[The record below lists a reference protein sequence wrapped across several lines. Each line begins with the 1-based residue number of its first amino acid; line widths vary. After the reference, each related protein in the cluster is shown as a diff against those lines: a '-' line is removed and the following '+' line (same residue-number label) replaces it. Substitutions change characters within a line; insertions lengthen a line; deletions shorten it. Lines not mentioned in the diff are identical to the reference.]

1 MQCIIK
7 HHPLSRISVPL
18 SGTFITNQPSQR
30 IIKIFNVKTKTNFC
44 VVRHNSLFCMI
55 SGRRLLT
62 KRSRSIKLSSNRSS
76 TYLGHTFFS
85 EMNGLCQVH
94 ATRKKNTDCILI
106 INPQNALPGTPCTL
120 PGRGGNLGQ
129 SFFLILKISLGR
141 SSFNLFFLSFCTYR
155 PLG

>member
-1 MQCIIK
+1 M
-7 HHPLSRISVPL
+7 HYNHPLSRISVPL

-85 EMNGLCQVH
+85 EMNGLNQVH
-94 ATRKKNTDCILI
+94 ATRKKNTDCGLI
-106 INPQNALPGTPCTL
+106 VNHKSSKCITRDTLYITRERRELRAVLLPNPEDFPGSVIIQPL
-120 PGRGGNLGQ
+120 L
-129 SFFLILKISLGR
+129 SL
-141 SSFNLFFLSFCTYR
+141 LLY
-155 PLG
+155 L